1 MNPKSSLEEVLE
13 IFLITSN
20 RSACLDN
27 TLRQLKGSPFARCRF
42 TILDNCSTDETP
54 NVTAKYQDQFPDYH
68 VVRHPRNIGGNNNY
82 LRAVELSNAL
92 YTWIICDDDNFDF
105 SHASEVIEVIESCK
119 YDLIYVGSRAAK
131 HLSWDGCGGTTA
143 GQLIN
148 EGARYH
154 RALCFYPAMIFK
166 AQQWDHEC
174 FINAAYLF
182 PSILFINKSVME
194 NYSIYIAESELVIRF
209 EGTAME
215 ISPLYLYKE
224 WVINAAKITDV
235 RFRENV
241 IYQWTDEGF
250 LKTLFFWVALEKA
263 LKREGFLKRIV
274 DIFFGYTLK
283 QKLQLLLLIPVMI
296 IPIPKPLL
304 LRARELAYRL
314 KGHKD
319 ITKLPPVQIEQRVD

>member
-1 MNPKSSLEEVLE
+1 MKKASLEEVLE

-27 TLRQLKGSPFARCRF
+27 TLNQLKDSPFARCRF
-42 TILDNCSTDETP
+42 TILDNCSTDDTP
-54 NVTAKYQDQFPDYH
+54 SVTAKYQDQFPDYH
-68 VVRHPRNIGGNNNY
+68 VIRHSRNIGGNNNY
-82 LRAVELSNAL
+82 LRAVELSKAL
-92 YTWIICDDDNFDF
+92 YTWILCDDDNYDF
-105 SHASEVIEVIESCK
+105 SRVSGVIEAIESCQ
-119 YDLIYVGSRAAK
+119 YDIIYVGSRAPK
-131 HLSWDGCGGTTA
+131 HLGWKDFGATTA
-143 GQLIN
+143 GQLVK

-182 PSILFINKSVME
+182 PSILFINKSVRDE
-194 NYSIYIAESELVIRF
+194 YSIYIAESEIVIRF
-209 EGTAME
+209 EGTAPE

-224 WVINAAKITDV
+224 WVINAAKIKDV
-235 RFRENV
+235 RLRESV

-250 LKTLFFWVALEKA
+250 LITMFFWVALEKT
-263 LKREGFLKRIV
+263 LKREGFSRRII

-283 QKLQLLLLIPVMI
+283 QRLKFILLVPVMI
-296 IPIPKPLL
+296 IPIPKSLL

-319 ITKLPPVQIEQRVD
+319 LTILPPVQIEQRVD